1 MIYEFIAVSTFLA
14 SCLNGQTLN
23 GQTDLIRNYTAIY
36 QKNEI
41 SVEHLRTFFVSKRMN
56 PSLSQIFG
64 KIKQDFF
71 HFLKEDLL
79 GKEYI
84 VTALKGS
91 KSNHFLIFVNP
102 SDQNITIEIEYPE
115 YDRYTSIP
123 CLNGTLTLKLQPHQ
137 TDALR
142 FDCDVAGTFVNAS
155 RAMALYFVSTTS
167 SITLTEQVLPIKLWG
182 QHYVVLPSGNPD
194 DKQIILIQTAQSNTD
209 VHILGYDY
217 VTVPNRFL
225 SIQRR
230 IMGTLP
236 VTIKSS
242 KPVSVSQVLFSV
254 NETESVMVNIVP
266 VKYSVEKSTLQ
277 NSSVFEYG
285 YLKNSGLEGCFKVP
299 LSQYTYDN
307 GSFDTLPDTV
317 YGCTIMDTSASEP
330 LYPRTN
336 CGDWNDSKTDNP
348 WPTMTPGDGV
358 DNNDNDQVDEE
369 DCFSDFMN
377 NQSTTINKTDCKVSS
392 DNFETLFVI
401 PTPDVDSLTLHCPI
415 MNDNE
420 ASFSYDK
427 GMQWSETTGN
437 VKIKSGHLL
446 LLKMNFSTKI
456 NMIKCH
462 YKSNNMQ
469 QISNDFSIPSVDNLQ
484 TQYVAV
490 LPNSTTIGSQLSEA
504 ICVVGNVFDRT
515 NFTSDGKTTIFHGNS
530 FIKQNIRVNQINMN
544 QAFII
549 ASHIISV
556 HCYVKYDE
564 YYVINHLMP
573 VSGNSFTINKTSINS
588 SEEQLTVISTDSN
601 TLIHVVSL
609 NQSECSCSRNE
620 YYLLIEKGGDIRRFP
635 MEEEFDVFYIKCNK
649 PVIVMILYKNEKD
662 GSLSSYLYQFD
673 YVPPTNLQ
681 STYNLWSDQSFKRR
695 YGSTSNQIPG
705 DQIDNDQDGLID
717 EEYCGLLWGD
727 TDVLDVDLDG
737 SLNEDCKGCPDGQ
750 ELEPVMTCRD
760 CNIGTYRENSS
771 LLDIP
776 VCQAC
781 AKNMTTFYT
790 KSVSSADCFPICEE
804 GMELD
809 NVTRTCRPCL
819 VGYYKDIS
827 ANDTE
832 KSVTERFWCKK
843 CPENKTTYTSGTVD
857 GGQCIAICEEGM
869 ELDNVTRTCR
879 PCLVGYY
886 KDISANNTEKNVTE
900 RFWCKK
906 CPENKTT
913 YTSGTVD
920 GGQCIAICEEGME
933 LDNVTRTCRPCLV
946 GYYKD
951 ISANDT
957 EKNVRERFWC
967 KKCPKNKTTY
977 TNGTVDGGQCI
988 DHCGVGMYLEG
999 NGCYQCA
1006 VGFFK
1011 NTSSEMSELRE
1022 ELRWNCSQCPEG
1034 QTTNST
1040 GADKCIEN
1048 CLKGNEYNS
1057 TTRKCDPCNHGF
1069 FKNIS
1074 GNHIDCY
1081 QCPVNHTTKVLG
1093 ATDIT
1098 QCKPAGCMCPCNMV
1112 HTPKNFTDEELTKN
1126 IEEMKKKLAVNK
1138 QQLSSSIRK
1147 KISVKDDRPSAK
1159 AVGSVGVV
1167 ILAVCFGLLIAL
1179 DYVTLTRHIL
1189 GLLRVIRNLFLRN

>member
-14 SCLNGQTLN
+14 SCLNGQSFI
-23 GQTDLIRNYTAIY
+23 GQTAIY
-36 QKNEI
+36 QESEI
-41 SVEHLRTFFVSKRMN
+41 SVEHLRTFFLPQDTSR
-56 PSLSQIFG
+56 SQIFG

-91 KSNHFLIFVNP
+91 ISNHFLIFVNP
-102 SDQNITIEIEYPE
+102 SDQSITIEIEYPK

-123 CLNGTLTLKLQPHQ
+123 CRNGTLTLTLQPHQ
-137 TDALR
+137 TDALQ
-142 FDCDVAGTFVNAS
+142 FECDVAGIFVNAS
-155 RAMALYFVSTTS
+155 RKVALYYVSSTPR
-167 SITLTEQVLPIKLWG
+167 ITLTEQVLPIKLWG
-182 QHYVVLPSGNPD
+182 QHYVVLPSRNPD
-194 DKQIILIQTAQSNTD
+194 DKQIILIQTAHNNTD

-254 NETESVMVNIVP
+254 NEAYSVMINIVP

-277 NSSVFEYG
+277 NSPLFEYG
-285 YLKNSGLEGCFKVP
+285 YLKNSGLEGSLKVP
-299 LSQYTYDN
+299 LSQYTYNN

-317 YGCTIMDTSASEP
+317 YGCTMMHTSASEP

-462 YKSNNMQ
+462 YESNNMQ

-504 ICVVGNVFDRT
+504 ICGVGNVFDRT

-832 KSVTERFWCKK
+832 K
-843 CPENKTTYTSGTVD
+843 
-857 GGQCIAICEEGM
+857 
-869 ELDNVTRTCR
+869 
-879 PCLVGYY
+879 
-886 KDISANNTEKNVTE
+886 NVTE

-913 YTSGTVD
+913 YTSGTV
-920 GGQCIAICEEGME
+920 
-933 LDNVTRTCRPCLV
+933 V
-946 GYYKD
+946 
-951 ISANDT
+951 
-957 EKNVRERFWC
+957 
-967 KKCPKNKTTY
+967 
-977 TNGTVDGGQCI
+977 GGQCI

-999 NGCYQCA
+999 NGCHQCG

-1022 ELRWNCSQCPEG
+1022 ELRWNCSKCPEG
-1034 QTTNST
+1034 QTTSST
-1040 GADKCIEN
+1040 GADKCIELCIAGKEFNKTTGLCDPCNYGFFKNVSGNHIDCYKCPDNFTTWHVGGTEKTQCKPAFCDDGKQSNNVTGTCEPCPVGFYKGPSNDRCQKCPPNKTTFTNGSVSLDECIEN

-1057 TTRKCDPCNHGF
+1057 TTRQCAPCNHGF

-1138 QQLSSSIRK
+1138 EQLSSSIRK

-1189 GLLRVIRNLFLRN
+1189 GLLREIRNLFLRN

>member
-1 MIYEFIAVSTFLA
+1 
-14 SCLNGQTLN
+14 
-23 GQTDLIRNYTAIY
+23 
-36 QKNEI
+36 
-41 SVEHLRTFFVSKRMN
+41 
-56 PSLSQIFG
+56 
-64 KIKQDFF
+64 
-71 HFLKEDLL
+71 
-79 GKEYI
+79 
-84 VTALKGS
+84 
-91 KSNHFLIFVNP
+91 
-102 SDQNITIEIEYPE
+102 
-115 YDRYTSIP
+115 
-123 CLNGTLTLKLQPHQ
+123 
-137 TDALR
+137 
-142 FDCDVAGTFVNAS
+142 
-155 RAMALYFVSTTS
+155 MALYFVSTTS

-369 DCFSDFMN
+369 DCY
-377 NQSTTINKTDCKVSS
+377 
-392 DNFETLFVI
+392 NFETLFVI

-437 VKIKSGHLL
+437 
-446 LLKMNFSTKI
+446 
-456 NMIKCH
+456 
-462 YKSNNMQ
+462 
-469 QISNDFSIPSVDNLQ
+469 
-484 TQYVAV
+484 
-490 LPNSTTIGSQLSEA
+490 
-504 ICVVGNVFDRT
+504 
-515 NFTSDGKTTIFHGNS
+515 
-530 FIKQNIRVNQINMN
+530 
-544 QAFII
+544 
-549 ASHIISV
+549 
-556 HCYVKYDE
+556 
-564 YYVINHLMP
+564 
-573 VSGNSFTINKTSINS
+573 
-588 SEEQLTVISTDSN
+588 
-601 TLIHVVSL
+601 
-609 NQSECSCSRNE
+609 
-620 YYLLIEKGGDIRRFP
+620 
-635 MEEEFDVFYIKCNK
+635 
-649 PVIVMILYKNEKD
+649 
-662 GSLSSYLYQFD
+662 
-673 YVPPTNLQ
+673 
-681 STYNLWSDQSFKRR
+681 
-695 YGSTSNQIPG
+695 GSTSNQIPG

-737 SLNEDCKGCPDGQ
+737 SLNEDCK
-750 ELEPVMTCRD
+750 
-760 CNIGTYRENSS
+760 
-771 LLDIP
+771 
-776 VCQAC
+776 A
-781 AKNMTTFYT
+781 
-790 KSVSSADCFPICEE
+790 ICEE

-857 GGQCIAICEEGM
+857 GGQCIDHCGVGMYLEGNGCYQCAVGFFKNTSSEMSELREELRWNCSQCPEGQTTNSTGADKCIAICEEGM